1 MSALRPIWRYLW
13 HFTSS
18 FSATQ
23 QLTVVFPLH
32 VQCKCT
38 VTSTKA
44 SKLFQNSV
52 WSKCDRTRGFGP
64 GLPKPEGSTLCH
76 AIKCFKRS
84 SKVTKGSQKISDQ
97 EESFSAFK
105 RFFCRW
111 LGCYIIFTAPLS
123 CTAKIVWLDTYKI
136 SILIE
141 VLVFPDLNL
150 GKFVLMFWGLRTQKI
165 NISVF
170 VFYLVK
176 VKKPLWIWFLA

>member
-1 MSALRPIWRYLW
+1 MHLGQYEDTCDILPAVFLLLNNWQQYFLYTYNVNALW
-13 HFTSS
+13 
-18 FSATQ
+18 
-23 QLTVVFPLH
+23 
-32 VQCKCT
+32 C
-38 VTSTKA
+38 
-44 SKLFQNSV
+44 
-52 WSKCDRTRGFGP
+52 
-64 GLPKPEGSTLCH
+64 LPKPANCSRTLYGVNVTEPEDLVLDCQSQKEVH
-76 AIKCFKRS
+76 FAMLSNVLKGAQRS
-84 SKVTKGSQKISDQ
+84 RKGSQKISDQ

-123 CTAKIVWLDTYKI
+123 CTAKIVWLDAYII

-141 VLVFPDLNL
+141 VLILPDLNL
-150 GKFVLMFWGLRTQKI
+150 GKFVLMFWGLRTQQI